1 MENKFELTKSYI
13 VNLGYD
19 IISEDPDDE
28 IVVVANEN
36 NGVLNLVVDCE
47 DPILIFEQFIGI
59 IKNDSKET
67 YKRLMQINRELVHG
81 AFVLDSEEN
90 RLLFRDTLQL
100 ENLDENEVEGTLS
113 ALGLAMAEY
122 GNELIEICK

>member
-1 MENKFELTKSYI
+1 MGNKFELTKSYI